1 MQVLQED
8 IKKEGYNRVF
18 SMPQNTP
25 MAKKFHIITNFYS
38 RKQDIKIFPESG
50 FKTTINS
57 KFG

>member
-1 MQVLQED
+1 
-8 IKKEGYNRVF
+8 
-18 SMPQNTP
+18 
-25 MAKKFHIITNFYS
+25 MANNFHIITNFYS

>member
-1 MQVLQED
+1 M
-8 IKKEGYNRVF
+8 F

-25 MAKKFHIITNFYS
+25 MANKFYIIINLYS

-50 FKTTINS
+50 FKTIINS